1 MGLMKTWTLLAF
13 LISVSFVISNA
24 SADDDEFDFRF
35 DDPADGEGSIDPEAT
50 IDLKVTIEN
59 YLTEPREYE
68 LFITNSNELESNG
81 LEAWW
86 SNDGQDDLSTE
97 STSLPAVDVA
107 DGEIRNGITVTV
119 RATENAIYGTYSV
132 SLKCR
137 DKDNSEPEA
146 NKQVLDLT
154 VNVNERAEVSLEI
167 DEGGSTEGSI
177 DIDGETT
184 YQIKVKN
191 DGNKQDTFSLSTS
204 SNDWDA
210 SFSDDSVTIDA
221 FSSQIVILTIEA
233 ENNVDYGDSDDL
245 EIKAKSGNDGDVE
258 GTLDLTTYVR
268 VYYGIGL
275 TATSSNVAGEP
286 GSTVT
291 FNFKILNKWSESV
304 NYEITKKDWYQG
316 TESNRPE
323 GWSWSDGTGTLDS
336 YEESSQ
342 AKVTIQISSGA
353 DAGDVVT
360 IIVKAKVSGDNDDVG
375 AVELEIEITV
385 EGDYNVQIVLPKS
398 DQIDLDAG
406 KTFSISQ
413 YAKVKNF
420 ADVSDLVDITASW
433 EMGGN
438 DWQLI
443 VPDPVSI
450 EAGGEKPIYLS
461 VKAPDSA
468 AGNQAMLKIRVQSN
482 GDSSKYD
489 ETTITFR
496 VNTPSATSGPETEK
510 LAEEGGMPQ
519 STILGIV
526 GLVLIIG
533 LGSAA
538 VYGLQQRSKGAFGGS
553 EAPVDDF
560 SDEWAGMEGAGAAPP
575 PQSMAPPQAPPP
587 VTPPQPQAPPSMAAI
602 PETAAPHLHN
612 QIPAAAPPAA
622 PPPPAAAPPPPAAAP
637 PPPAAPTILTIT
649 VPDGVMAG
657 QQIQIKAPTGQLVN
671 VKVPEGC
678 GPGSQFKIQI

>member
-1 MGLMKTWTLLAF
+1 MGPMKTWTLLTL
-13 LISVSFVISNA
+13 LISIGFGMSNA
-24 SADDDEFDFRF
+24 SADDAEFDFRF
-35 DDPADGEGSIDPEAT
+35 DNPTDGEGSIDPDST
-50 IDLKVTIEN
+50 IELKVTIEN

-68 LFITNSNELESNG
+68 LFITNSNEYESNG

-97 STSLPAVDVA
+97 STSLPAIDVA
-107 DGEIRNGITVTV
+107 DGEIRDGITVTV
-119 RATENAIYGTYSV
+119 RATENAVYGTYSV

-146 NKQVLDLT
+146 NKQILDLT

-167 DEGGSTEGSI
+167 DEGGSTEGSV
-177 DIDGETT
+177 DIEGDTT
-184 YQIKVKN
+184 YQIKVNN

-258 GTLDLTTYVR
+258 STLDLTTYVR

-375 AVELEIEITV
+375 SVELEIEITV

-413 YAKVKNF
+413 YVQVKNF
-420 ADVSDLVDITASW
+420 ADVSDIIDVTVNW

-438 DWQLI
+438 DWT
-443 VPDPVSI
+443 VSPDTITEEYSITI

-461 VKAPDSA
+461 VKAPDEE

-496 VNTPSATSGPETEK
+496 VNTASATSGPETEK
-510 LAEEGGMPQ
+510 LAEEGGVPQ
-519 STILGIV
+519 STIMGIV

-553 EAPVDDF
+553 DSQVDDF
-560 SDEWAGMEGAGAAPP
+560 SDEWAGMENTGATAPP
-575 PQSMAPPQAPPP
+575 QTMAPPQPQTP
-587 VTPPQPQAPPSMAAI
+587 PPQPQSAPPAAAAPPQPQAAPPSMAAI
-602 PETAAPHLHN
+602 PETS
-612 QIPAAAPPAA
+612 
-622 PPPPAAAPPPPAAAP
+622 PPPAAAP
-637 PPPAAPTILTIT
+637 TIIAIT